1 MISSPAVFLSII
13 LMLSTVITIDRS
25 FHLFHR
31 LSSSPEL
38 NKEKEGLE
46 LESFK
51 GSVLNNQAPTEV
63 KRPEP
68 Q

>member
-1 MISSPAVFLSII
+1 
-13 LMLSTVITIDRS
+13 MLSTVITIDRS
-25 FHLFHR
+25 LYLFHR

-68 Q
+68 